1 MLTSLKDDSVGAGRK
16 TDGTAQ
22 NDTNGDSFGSRP
34 SSNDWR
40 SVYLDGLANDRNTAV
55 LLEQELPTVAPPGLN
70 STVSNA
76 QVLGDLA
83 ERLNAS
89 DDLVRLGF
97 EVQGFISAAGDIDT
111 YAFTAAAGTQ
121 VWVDLDRTSLGLDA
135 VIEVVDDAGRV
146 IARSDNSFAEVDD
159 PSLLDVFGSQV
170 TAGAL
175 GNQDNPLTKRWVN
188 GEYYDVGSTNLRD
201 AGLRIILP
209 GVTGTRS
216 DYYVRVR
223 AASTDPD
230 DVAGGATSG
239 AYTLQVRLQEAQ
251 EFPGSVVRFADIRF
265 ANHGIHVQGL
275 PGSSP
280 LLGEAQ
286 ENEAADPS
294 TLPGFQTTIPGG
306 YADGGV
312 RYPTDVYANNDD
324 INGGFYA
331 PLGVFGREIL
341 NNRPQNLGDL
351 IDSKTGTISVGGALS
366 SASDIDFYQLDIDRD
381 GSLAGLQRSTTFDID
396 YAAGFDR
403 PDTNL
408 SVFYSP
414 TANPNSAKLILF
426 GESSNVLDDL
436 SNQAGTQ
443 QIGELLLR
451 GSISEAD
458 PLIGPV
464 SLPAGSYFI
473 AVTESG
479 RVPQELVSNTRVR
492 RTPIES
498 GVRIF
503 DDHIEVIGGSTA
515 EGPVN
520 RQFVGTTTSG
530 WAVTTDRSTDP
541 GHQRSGSL
549 EIQSSPFGTSGQLA
563 AGQNTTQAT
572 PPDFSNPSGSDFG
585 QDSESRDDSPERFA
599 DSKVILEFNPDVL
612 EFARNNVLQQRGLVI
627 VKEFNSIDAI
637 VVSTPQGTDVL
648 ALIDELN
655 ELPEIAYAEPNYEYT
670 LERTPNDTLYG
681 SMWALNNT
689 GQTGGRF
696 DADIDAPEAWDTFT
710 GSDQAIIA
718 VLDSGADLTHPDLVA
733 NIWVNPGEIA
743 GDGIDNDNN
752 GYVDDINGIDPFD
765 GDVDPTDIDG
775 HGTHVAGTIAA
786 VGDNGI
792 GITGINWNSKIM
804 PVRVCGVVVCSGAAI
819 LEGVDYVTT
828 MKSNGINIVVSN
840 NSYGGGGPSFALQNA
855 IQANINAGVPFVA
868 AAGNNGSN
876 NDFFPFYPANY
887 DLDGIISVAATD
899 SRDQLA
905 GFSNFGAAGVDI
917 AAPGVDTLSLGLGG
931 GYVMNNGTSMASP
944 HVAGVVGLLAGL
956 APSATVADL
965 KSAVMNGADVLANL
979 AGTSVSGAR
988 LNAAGAIEALLGN
1001 NPQGNESIRFD
1012 RSEEVGILESNPFDL
1027 TGYSAADLPR
1037 FYFDY
1042 LLDSAPGDS
1051 VVVQARSNEQPTAV
1065 PLNANLLTAA
1075 GTLSWRQAIVAL
1087 DEFAGDSGIVVEF
1100 VYNTD
1105 IANSSGEGLYLD
1117 NFLVGFAERGERVI
1131 GAQIG
1136 AADFTFSFG
1145 GASGEYQLEVRPG
1158 TDYSQP
1164 IEGGVV
1170 VERAL
1175 EADPLLSD
1183 PIYLSFPA
1191 GRAIVRY
1198 ETFTIDALNVTTG
1211 LDETLTFQFQP
1222 QEQALQDPAQV
1233 DPNAIPVIYSRN
1245 SPQSGGAFSV
1255 TGAVVAAIRSVP
1267 DHAIFDV
1274 RETDVQLFDSFDT
1287 NDRHGDQLTLIAPSG
1302 DQISDGDTFVLGDGS
1317 RSARFEF
1324 SSDSNVTFGNI
1335 RIPFTPS
1342 DTAAQVA
1349 RQMIE
1354 VFNSGVVQGSL
1365 NLRASTVSGEFD
1377 FSNPSNPQ
1385 NPPTDAR
1392 VALVGAAV
1400 GHFAAV
1406 DGVADAP
1413 PAGTALPVA
1422 ADGTVILSAI
1432 YHDGVGDTN
1441 TLRTQ
1446 GQVIVENNTI
1456 SEVHAIGIW
1465 SDPGKRGVD
1474 PEDVFTPETV
1484 GFPIGNDF
1492 LQMPPVGNSPLGA
1505 VLNLPRLNNSVEGGL
1520 APGLVAQNNIIDQA
1534 GYTGIK
1540 VDGETRPFIIEWN
1553 GNSANYATGNTLLNS
1568 RGDILVP
1575 DGYIMAIDAGGTR
1588 VVFEF
1593 EDISGAPV
1601 PLGGSGVAGGDG
1613 WVDGHVPIYY
1623 RLGQGPTYNPSN
1635 PAPIRN
1641 VGYTAHELMMAIY
1654 ESIQGSILVTN
1665 GMVEL
1670 VRPTLGPSI
1679 TNPVGPNFQ
1688 SIDQDPVGFKIGGQ
1702 FLDFDNPAIYL
1713 EGVTAIYAAVS
1724 FQKSTQ
1730 LPQLSLGY
1738 APEYSSFLP
1747 ISYYDFVSGETNN
1760 GPAPMVPIAE
1770 APQPLAKIVNN
1781 TIRGAD
1787 GTEGAVL
1794 ADGSLSRAIESPTA
1808 EPNDTIVNAVDTKL
1822 EVSHRGAYEAT
1833 GVIGDHVG
1841 LLSPDQ
1847 DVDFYKVELSVGDRL
1862 IVDIDTQLG
1871 ATTLA
1876 TNIDDVTTTITVA
1889 DSSTFPVTTPFDI
1902 DVEGEVMTVNSI
1914 SGNDLTVTRTA
1925 GVAHNAGAV
1934 ITGPARQPDTSVR
1947 ILDAVAQPRY

>member
-1 MLTSLKDDSVGAGRK
+1 M
-16 TDGTAQ
+16 
-22 NDTNGDSFGSRP
+22 
-34 SSNDWR
+34 
-40 SVYLDGLANDRNTAV
+40 
-55 LLEQELPTVAPPGLN
+55 
-70 STVSNA
+70 
-76 QVLGDLA
+76 
-83 ERLNAS
+83 
-89 DDLVRLGF
+89 
-97 EVQGFISAAGDIDT
+97 
-111 YAFTAAAGTQ
+111 
-121 VWVDLDRTSLGLDA
+121 
-135 VIEVVDDAGRV
+135 
-146 IARSDNSFAEVDD
+146 
-159 PSLLDVFGSQV
+159 
-170 TAGAL
+170 
-175 GNQDNPLTKRWVN
+175 
-188 GEYYDVGSTNLRD
+188 
-201 AGLRIILP
+201 
-209 GVTGTRS
+209 
-216 DYYVRVR
+216 
-223 AASTDPD
+223 
-230 DVAGGATSG
+230 
-239 AYTLQVRLQEAQ
+239 
-251 EFPGSVVRFADIRF
+251 
-265 ANHGIHVQGL
+265 QGL

-286 ENEAADPS
+286 ENEAADHS
-294 TLPGFQTTIPGG
+294 DLLGFQGPIPGG
-306 YADGGV
+306 YNIEGEP
-312 RYPTDVYANNDD
+312 RYPTNVYANNDD
-324 INGGFYA
+324 IRGGFYA
-331 PLGVFGREIL
+331 PLGLFGRDAL
-341 NNRPQNLGDL
+341 SNRPQNLGDL

-366 SASDIDFYQLDIDRD
+366 DGSDVDFYQLDIDRD
-381 GSLAGLQRSTTFDID
+381 GSLSGVQRSTTFDID

-414 TANPNSAKLILF
+414 TSNPNSATLILF

-436 SNQAGTQ
+436 SNAAGTQ
-443 QIGELLLR
+443 QVGELLLR

-458 PLIGPV
+458 PFIGPV
-464 SLPAGSYFI
+464 ALPAGSYFI

-515 EGPVN
+515 DAPVN
-520 RQFVGTTTSG
+520 REFIATTTAG
-530 WAVTTDRSTDP
+530 WTVTTDRSTDP
-541 GHQRSGSL
+541 GHQRAASL
-549 EIQSSPFGTSGQLA
+549 EIQSAASAASGTGSVS
-563 AGQNTTQAT
+563 TAT
-572 PPDFSNPSGSDFG
+572 PDLSGGINPLDLSNPFDPETEGPGSTAPDPI
-585 QDSESRDDSPERFA
+585 DELA
-599 DSKVILEFNPDVL
+599 DSRVILEFNPDVL
-612 EFARNNVLQQRGLVI
+612 EFARDNILQERGLVV

-648 ALIDELN
+648 AMIDELN
-655 ELPEIAYAEPNYEYT
+655 ELPEIGYAEPNYEYT
-670 LERTPNDTLYG
+670 LQRTPDDTRYPE
-681 SMWALNNT
+681 MWQLDNT

-696 DADIDAPEAWDTFT
+696 DADIDAPEAWDFFT

-718 VLDSGADLTHPDLVA
+718 VLDSGADLLHPDLAA
-733 NIWVNPGEIA
+733 NLWVNPAEIA

-752 GYVDDINGIDPFD
+752 GYIDDINGIDPFD

-786 VGDNGI
+786 VGDNGL

-804 PVRVCGVVVCSGAAI
+804 PIRVCGVVVCSGTAI

-828 MKSNGINIVVSN
+828 MKSAGINIVVSN

-855 IQANINAGVPFVA
+855 IQANIDAGVPFVA

-876 NDFFPFYPANY
+876 NDFAPFYPANY

-899 SRDQLA
+899 NRDQLSF
-905 GFSNFGAAGVDI
+905 FSNFGAAGVDI
-917 AAPGVDTLSLGLGG
+917 AAPGEDTLSLGLGG
-931 GYVMNNGTSMASP
+931 TYVLNSGTSMASP

-956 APSATVADL
+956 APTASVTDL
-965 KSAVMNGADVLANL
+965 KSAVMNGGDVLANL

-1001 NPQGNESIRFD
+1001 NPQGNESIHFD
-1012 RSEEVGILESNPFDL
+1012 RSEAVGLLESNPFDL

-1042 LLDSAPGDS
+1042 FLDAADGDS
-1051 VVVQARSNEQPTAV
+1051 VVVQARSNEQPTAR
-1065 PLNANLLTAA
+1065 PLNANLNTAA
-1075 GTLSWRQAIVAL
+1075 GTFSWRQAVISL
-1087 DEFAGDSGIVVEF
+1087 DRYAGDSGIVVEF

-1105 IANSSGEGLYLD
+1105 LTDTLPEGLYLD
-1117 NFLVGFAERGERVI
+1117 NFLVGFAERGERI
-1131 GAQIG
+1131 TGAQTG
-1136 AADFTFSFG
+1136 SADFTPSFG
-1145 GASGEYQLEVRPG
+1145 GAPGEYQLEVRPG

-1164 IEGGVV
+1164 IVGGVI

-1183 PIYLSFPA
+1183 PVYLSFPA
-1191 GRAIVRY
+1191 GRGIVRY
-1198 ETFTIDALNVTTG
+1198 ETFTIDALNLTTG

-1222 QEQALQDPAQV
+1222 FEPALRDPAQV
-1233 DPNAIPVIYSRN
+1233 DPLAIPVVYSRN
-1245 SPQSGGAFSV
+1245 SPQSGGFNSV
-1255 TGAVVAAIRSVP
+1255 VSAVVAAIRSVP

-1274 RETDVQLFDSFDT
+1274 RATGVELFDSFDT

-1317 RSARFEF
+1317 RSNIFEF
-1324 SSDSNVTFGNI
+1324 STDSTVTFGNI
-1335 RIPFTPS
+1335 RIPFTAS
-1342 DTAAQVA
+1342 DSAAEVA

-1354 VFNSGVVQGSL
+1354 VLNSGVVQGSL
-1365 NLRASTVSGEFD
+1365 SLRASTASGEFD
-1377 FSNPSNPQ
+1377 FNNPSNPQ

-1392 VALVGAAV
+1392 VAIVGSAV
-1400 GHFAAV
+1400 GNFAAV
-1406 DGVADAP
+1406 AGASDAP
-1413 PAGTALPVA
+1413 PPGTPLPMGPN
-1422 ADGTVILSAI
+1422 GTVILSAI

-1456 SEVHAIGIW
+1456 TEVHAIGIW

-1484 GFPIGNDF
+1484 GLPIGNDF

-1553 GNSANYATGNTLLNS
+1553 GNSATYASGTTLLGS

-1575 DGYIMAIDAGGTR
+1575 DGFIMAIDAGGTR

-1593 EDISGAPV
+1593 EDISGSPTN
-1601 PLGGSGVAGGDG
+1601 LGGSGVAGGDG

-1623 RLGQGPTYNPSN
+1623 RLGGGPTYNPSN
-1635 PAPIRN
+1635 PSPIRD

-1679 TNPVGPNFQ
+1679 TNPVGPDFQ
-1688 SIDQDPVGFKIGGQ
+1688 SIDQDLVGFRFGGP
-1702 FLDFDNPAIYL
+1702 FLDFSNPAIYL
-1713 EGVTAIYAAVS
+1713 EGVTAIYSAVS

-1730 LPQLSLGY
+1730 LPQLSVGY
-1738 APEYSSFLP
+1738 APEYSPFLP
-1747 ISYYDFVSGETNN
+1747 ISFYDFVTGETNN
-1760 GPAPMVPIAE
+1760 GPAPAVPIAE

-1781 TIRGAD
+1781 TIRGSD
-1787 GTEGAVL
+1787 GTEGAL
-1794 ADGSLSRAIESPTA
+1794 LIDGSLSPAVELPTA
-1808 EPNDTIVNAVDTKL
+1808 EPNDTIANAVDTKL
-1822 EVSHRGAYEAT
+1822 EVSHRGAYVASGT
-1833 GVIGDHVG
+1833 IGDHVG
-1841 LLSPDQ
+1841 LLPQDQ
-1847 DVDFYKVELSVGDRL
+1847 DVDFFKVELAVGDRL
-1862 IVDIDTQLG
+1862 IVDIDTPLG
-1871 ATTLA
+1871 MTTLA
-1876 TNIDDVTTTITVA
+1876 NAIDDATTTITVT
-1889 DSSTFPVTTPFDI
+1889 DLSSFATTVPFDI
-1902 DVEGEVMTVNSI
+1902 DVEGEPMTVTGIGVN
-1914 SGNDLTVTRTA
+1914 GNVLTVTRSA
-1925 GVAHNAGAV
+1925 GVAHAAGAV
-1934 ITGPARQPDTSVR
+1934 VTGPAARPDTSVR
-1947 ILDAVAQPRY
+1947 ILNAEGAAQVLGVAGGLPITVNTDGVAPTYLDHASTVANPVADGGNAFDPFVDFTALSSGTYYVAVSSAGNESYDPNNLSGRTQGTGGTGDYEIGIEVLAPRSFTLSLDSHPLTPFGAGAPAETSMVRLWMEVPMAQRA